1 MRTEMTIPSHK
12 PVLLRESLEQL
23 NVYPGAT
30 IVDCTVG
37 LAGHAEAILERMK
50 GRGKLIGLDRDEE
63 ALEHAGSRLRARFE
77 NFSLHHENFK
87 NLPLILRRMKIE
99 LLDGCLLDLGL
110 SSMQVD
116 NPDRGFSFRHDGP
129 LDMRMDQSAPAT
141 AADLVNNLSADR
153 LGAILREYGE
163 ENSARAIANEI
174 VRERRRSRIKTTHQ
188 LANLVSRI
196 RPPLR
201 GQRLHP
207 ATKTFQALRLEVN
220 QELGGLGQLLEEVID
235 LLAPAGRLVV
245 IAFHS
250 LEDRIVKNVFRRFS
264 GVCACFRPPELCI
277 CQCAEKGRFL
287 SRRPMTAS
295 VAEVD
300 ENPRSRSAKLRVFEK
315 RGMPQKRE

>member
-1 MRTEMTIPSHK
+1 MRLEMIAPSHQ

-37 LAGHAEAILERMK
+37 MAGHAEAILERMA
-50 GRGKLIGLDRDEE
+50 GRGRLIGLDRDEE
-63 ALEHAGSRLRARFE
+63 ALEHAGSRLGARFE

-87 NLPLILRRMKIE
+87 NLPLILRRMEIE
-99 LLDGCLLDLGL
+99 LLDGCLLDLGI

-153 LGAILREYGE
+153 LGTILRKYGE
-163 ENSARAIANEI
+163 ENSARAIADEI
-174 VRERRRSRIKTTHQ
+174 VRERRRSRIRTTHQ
-188 LANLVSRI
+188 LANLVFRI
-196 RPPLR
+196 RPPRR
-201 GQRLHP
+201 GQKLHP

-220 QELGGLGQLLEEVID
+220 QELGGLDQLLEEVID

-245 IAFHS
+245 ISFHS

-287 SRRPMTAS
+287 SRRPMIPSA
-295 VAEVD
+295 AEVD
-300 ENPRSRSAKLRVFEK
+300 GNPRSRSAKLRVFEK
-315 RGMPQKRE
+315 MGMSQERQ